1 MINFPNSN
9 VVIGNRE
16 PTWQPE
22 EDRIVGNM
30 LRELFSFEGQIFDE
44 KTVRAMDSI
53 VKSAMRTAEEIGAR
67 PDYVESVGARLN
79 LSTIY
84 HSGSIQAFKESCEP
98 CSECGRKSFP

>member
-1 MINFPNSN
+1 MPLFMSHG

-16 PTWQPE
+16 PSWQPE

-30 LRELFSFEGQIFDE
+30 LRQLLSFEGEIFNE
-44 KTVRAMDSI
+44 KTIRAMDSI
-53 VKSAMRTAEEIGAR
+53 VKSSVRLAEEIGAR

-84 HSGSIQAFKESCEP
+84 HSGSIRAFKESCEP